1 MADEETETNIFG
13 DGVENRGVDDD
24 DEIEMRN
31 LNPYDSSSRRGS
43 EDTTYRSSHSK
54 TYGETSFIEGIDEH
68 TPLITKESKRD
79 EAWDEI
85 RRKFPKVSTS
95 KFTATLDDI
104 GRVFVKLIRSNA
116 KPAPLFNKDGEVNK
130 KLPETIIKAL
140 GTPSEDIIRANEEE
154 ITRRKN
160 KIKELQASR
169 ETASENQREEIDANI
184 EEQQNEISRLE
195 AENEHIEER
204 MSLRDRV
211 KLIFKK
217 YGLTVFAVVSAVG
230 LVIGVVVS
238 NLKKGLTSLGKGVG
252 GELKTIGKKIGEI
265 LPGMIGA
272 IASFVFKTAGEAVG
286 FLVKHAW
293 LLILAAVTIMIEKL
307 KKRNKARNKV
317 LKVIKMKFITVKS
330 KQTTASVDLVPPL
343 VLGDKQRISLVDIRI
358 PEQYFEFTDDQAIGD
373 ENRFK
378 KKLKIIKLSKH
389 LGKYNA
395 RRLQQVLHGD
405 SLKAELGLE
414 ISITDKA
421 AYLTTQSK
429 EIIVSS
435 ELTKNFNIP
444 RESKPYSAVKISG
457 DEKYFVYCDLVE
469 ENNSLLSRENN
480 AARVM
485 PSKLLAVAPKS
496 ESGVYPELLIPAEK
510 RVINNITLRIEN
522 EKFEV
527 PDFNDEPIIYGL
539 KIS

>member
-1 MADEETETNIFG
+1 
-13 DGVENRGVDDD
+13 
-24 DEIEMRN
+24 
-31 LNPYDSSSRRGS
+31 
-43 EDTTYRSSHSK
+43 
-54 TYGETSFIEGIDEH
+54 
-68 TPLITKESKRD
+68 
-79 EAWDEI
+79 
-85 RRKFPKVSTS
+85 
-95 KFTATLDDI
+95 
-104 GRVFVKLIRSNA
+104 
-116 KPAPLFNKDGEVNK
+116 
-130 KLPETIIKAL
+130 
-140 GTPSEDIIRANEEE
+140 
-154 ITRRKN
+154 
-160 KIKELQASR
+160 
-169 ETASENQREEIDANI
+169 
-184 EEQQNEISRLE
+184 
-195 AENEHIEER
+195 
-204 MSLRDRV
+204 
-211 KLIFKK
+211 
-217 YGLTVFAVVSAVG
+217 
-230 LVIGVVVS
+230 
-238 NLKKGLTSLGKGVG
+238 
-252 GELKTIGKKIGEI
+252 
-265 LPGMIGA
+265 
-272 IASFVFKTAGEAVG
+272 
-286 FLVKHAW
+286 
-293 LLILAAVTIMIEKL
+293 
-307 KKRNKARNKV
+307 
-317 LKVIKMKFITVKS
+317 MKFITVKS

-395 RRLQQVLHGD
+395 RRLQQVLNGD

-414 ISITDKA
+414 ITITDKA

-469 ENNSLLSRENN
+469 NNNSLMSGENNS
-480 AARVM
+480 ARIM

-496 ESGVYPELLIPAEK
+496 ESGVYPELLIPADK

-527 PDFNDEPIIYGL
+527 PIFNDEEIIYVL

>member
-1 MADEETETNIFG
+1 
-13 DGVENRGVDDD
+13 
-24 DEIEMRN
+24 
-31 LNPYDSSSRRGS
+31 
-43 EDTTYRSSHSK
+43 
-54 TYGETSFIEGIDEH
+54 
-68 TPLITKESKRD
+68 
-79 EAWDEI
+79 
-85 RRKFPKVSTS
+85 
-95 KFTATLDDI
+95 
-104 GRVFVKLIRSNA
+104 
-116 KPAPLFNKDGEVNK
+116 
-130 KLPETIIKAL
+130 
-140 GTPSEDIIRANEEE
+140 
-154 ITRRKN
+154 
-160 KIKELQASR
+160 
-169 ETASENQREEIDANI
+169 
-184 EEQQNEISRLE
+184 
-195 AENEHIEER
+195 

-217 YGLTVFAVVSAVG
+217 YGFTVFAVVSAVG
-230 LVIGVVVS
+230 LVIGVIVS
-238 NLKKGLTSLGKGVG
+238 NLQKGLTSLGKGVG
-252 GELKTIGKKIGEI
+252 GALKNIGKKIGEI

-286 FLVKHAW
+286 FLAKHAW
-293 LLILAAVTIMIEKL
+293 LLILAAVTIMIENL
-307 KKRNKARNKV
+307 KRNK
-317 LKVIKMKFITVKS
+317 MKLITVKS

-395 RRLQQVLHGD
+395 RRLKQVLNGD
-405 SLKAELGLE
+405 PLKAELGLE
-414 ISITDKA
+414 IKITDKS

-429 EIIVSS
+429 EIIVSG

-444 RESKPYSAVKISG
+444 RELKPFSVVKISG

-469 ENNSLLSRENN
+469 ENNSLLSGENN
-480 AARVM
+480 SARIM
-485 PSKLLAVAPKS
+485 PSQLLAFAPKG
-496 ESGVYPELLIPAEK
+496 ESGVYPELLIPSEK

-527 PDFNDEPIIYGL
+527 PDFNDEEIIYVL

>member
-1 MADEETETNIFG
+1 
-13 DGVENRGVDDD
+13 
-24 DEIEMRN
+24 
-31 LNPYDSSSRRGS
+31 
-43 EDTTYRSSHSK
+43 
-54 TYGETSFIEGIDEH
+54 
-68 TPLITKESKRD
+68 
-79 EAWDEI
+79 
-85 RRKFPKVSTS
+85 
-95 KFTATLDDI
+95 
-104 GRVFVKLIRSNA
+104 
-116 KPAPLFNKDGEVNK
+116 
-130 KLPETIIKAL
+130 
-140 GTPSEDIIRANEEE
+140 
-154 ITRRKN
+154 
-160 KIKELQASR
+160 
-169 ETASENQREEIDANI
+169 
-184 EEQQNEISRLE
+184 
-195 AENEHIEER
+195 
-204 MSLRDRV
+204 
-211 KLIFKK
+211 
-217 YGLTVFAVVSAVG
+217 
-230 LVIGVVVS
+230 
-238 NLKKGLTSLGKGVG
+238 
-252 GELKTIGKKIGEI
+252 
-265 LPGMIGA
+265 
-272 IASFVFKTAGEAVG
+272 
-286 FLVKHAW
+286 
-293 LLILAAVTIMIEKL
+293 
-307 KKRNKARNKV
+307 
-317 LKVIKMKFITVKS
+317 MKFITVKS

-395 RRLQQVLHGD
+395 RRLQQVLNGD

-414 ISITDKA
+414 ITITDKA

-469 ENNSLLSRENN
+469 NNNSLLSGENN
-480 AARVM
+480 SARIM

-496 ESGVYPELLIPAEK
+496 ESGVYPELLIPADK

-527 PDFNDEPIIYGL
+527 PDFNDEEIIYVL